1 MQLFNNIRELM
12 AYTLENHKKKTAF
25 VIKVKDGEYE
35 EKSYEQMYRDVL
47 ALACYIADKGLYKKP
62 VALIGNNCYEW
73 CVALYGILYAGAIA
87 VPLDNK
93 LPQQEVEGLLTR
105 SDAKA
110 VIYTKNHQETIEKL
124 DIPTKILIGGTDANS
139 FCEVLR
145 ESGNLPEKF
154 EPIDENELAILM
166 FTSGTT
172 SASKGVLLTQR
183 NLLSNT
189 RDLCDVVDF
198 SKNHTYLSVIPLHHS
213 FGIGATTLFVANGVK
228 TVFPEGLRVA
238 QALTEYNVTLLVL
251 VPAILNLMYKKVQRE
266 IEKKGKTKT
275 VNIAIKVS
283 RALRKIGIDVRRKLF
298 KDILEGLGP
307 SVRLIISGASALDGK
322 VNEFF
327 NDIGIDL
334 IQGYGLSE
342 TAPVVSAERVGR
354 QKTGSVG
361 YPMASNIV
369 EIHEPDEK
377 GIGEIIVKGPNVFL
391 GYFENA
397 EETEKVLKD
406 GWFFTGDM
414 GYIDDDGFIFITGR
428 KKNVIV
434 LANGKNV
441 FPEELEQ
448 KIDELNG
455 VKENIVFLKEA
466 NEKEMLCA
474 RIVYDTS
481 VFEDKATAERELG
494 QQIQTL
500 NQSLVTYKQ
509 IKKISLTDEA
519 MEKTTTAKIKRAEEL
534 KKEI

>member
-1 MQLFNNIRELM
+1 MQLFKNIRELM
-12 AYTLENHKKKTAF
+12 EYTLKNHRSKTAF
-25 VIKVKDGEYE
+25 VIKIKEGEYVR
-35 EKSYEQMYRDVL
+35 KSFEQMYQDVL
-47 ALACYIADKGLYKKP
+47 GFARYLSDKGFYKKP

-73 CVALYGILYAGAIA
+73 SVAFYGILYAGAIA

-105 SDAKA
+105 SEAKA
-110 VIYTKNHQETIEKL
+110 IIYTKNHQETIEKSL
-124 DIPTKILIGGTDANS
+124 VPTKILIGGTDACS
-139 FCEVLR
+139 FAEVLR
-145 ESGNLPEKF
+145 EGLTLSEKF
-154 EPIDENELAILM
+154 EAIDENELAILM

-172 SASKGVLLTQR
+172 SASKGVLLSQK

-189 RDLCDVVDF
+189 KDLCDVVDF
-198 SKNHTYLSVIPLHHS
+198 SKGHVYLSVIPLHHS
-213 FGIGATTLFVANGVK
+213 FGIGAMTLFTANGVQ
-228 TVFPEGLRVA
+228 TVFPEGLRIA
-238 QALTEYNVTLLVL
+238 QALTEYKVTLLVV

-275 VNIAIKVS
+275 VNTGIKIS

-298 KDILEGLGP
+298 KDIIDPLGGA
-307 SVRLIISGASALDGK
+307 VRLIISGASALDGK

-361 YPMASNIV
+361 YPMASDVV

-391 GYFENA
+391 GYFENT

-434 LANGKNV
+434 LSNGKNV
-441 FPEELEQ
+441 FPEEIEQ
-448 KIDELNG
+448 RIDELHG
-455 VKENIVFLKEA
+455 VNENLVFLKEI
-466 NEKEMLCA
+466 NGKEMLCA

-481 VFEDKATAERELG
+481 VFEDQETAEREIG
-494 QQIQTL
+494 QQIQNL
-500 NQSLVTYKQ
+500 NQSLVIYKQ
-509 IKKISLTDEA
+509 IKKISLTKEA
-519 MEKTTTAKIKRAEEL
+519 MTKTTTAKIKRAEEL